1 MPPRCAVAPALAQPA
16 IDYAREDRW
25 AQEVVPSIVVG
36 DAVWLA
42 TPARAKVL
50 AILTEPAGAPK
61 GGVILIHGLG
71 VHPDFGMI
79 GGVRTALAEVG
90 YTTLSVQMPVLAA
103 GATRD
108 DYAVALP
115 AAAERI
121 AAAIAYLRAK
131 GIAKIAIV
139 SHSVGATM
147 VECLPRAAATCA
159 RIDAWVPIGMLVDF
173 AIGADASRSQDIV
186 RRERIRGS
194 RRARRRCGRS
204 GCRATRARASSR
216 SPAPITTSKRR
227 QKELAAAIAAFLDRV
242 FSGTLLSSLQRR
254 PPPC

>member
-1 MPPRCAVAPALAQPA
+1 MTRGTVAVLATALAVAPAMAQPA

-50 AILTEPAGAPK
+50 AILTEPVGETK
-61 GGVILIHGLG
+61 GGVILVHGLG

-79 GGVRTALAEVG
+79 GGVRTALAEGG
-90 YTTLSVQMPVLAA
+90 YTTLSVQMPVLSA
-103 GATRD
+103 GASRD

-115 AAAERI
+115 EAAERI
-121 AAAIAYLRAK
+121 AAALAFLRAK
-131 GIAKIAIV
+131 GIPKVGIV

-147 VECLPRAAATCA
+147 VGAYLARAQHAA
-159 RIDAWVPIGMLVDF
+159 IEAWVPVGMPVDF
-173 AIGADASRSQDIV
+173 ASPPQEPVADIV
-186 RRERIRGS
+186 AES
-194 RRARRRCGRS
+194 DLTQVTAALPLRARRLPRD
-204 GCRATRARASSR
+204 GCSR
-216 SPAPITTSKRR
+216 QLTIAGADHYFESR

-242 FSGTLLSSLQRR
+242 FAGRCGQAQ
-254 PPPC
+254 